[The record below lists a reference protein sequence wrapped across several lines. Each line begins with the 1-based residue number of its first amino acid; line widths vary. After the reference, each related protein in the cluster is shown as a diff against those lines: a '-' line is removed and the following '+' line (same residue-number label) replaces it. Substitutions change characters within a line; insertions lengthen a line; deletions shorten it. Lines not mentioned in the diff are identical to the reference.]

1 MEIADCVEAEDSGE
15 ATVTWLEDVVIAE
28 EQHEGLDDVTV
39 EVGGETLTIPGAPS
53 IVVPERVG
61 QAGCIIEYDAPGGC
75 LPAVEISP
83 AYTPGFTL
91 PSRSI
96 PEVDLPDGTVLPE
109 VTQNEIQVSAVEE
122 PGIRQEEACQSDESE
137 LDGGDYVPLAHRPIA
152 VRSITVQGIETQSIQ
167 TRPIHEAGD
176 GFVPQMVL
184 PQVVA
189 PQLVVPQVVVPQG
202 ILEAYQLEG
211 AEDTERTDGD
221 DEVSYITEGDVL
233 FDSDEFDLR
242 PDAESE
248 LQAIAEDMALRD
260 DDYLIDV
267 EGHTDN
273 LPTSTFADNYEL
285 SELRA
290 ESVAD
295 WLVENSGVDA
305 DAVSTSGLGED
316 YPRGSNDTDEGR
328 QQNRRVVIT
337 VKPAEGTSDIDYEL
351 EDG

>member
-152 VRSITVQGIETQSIQ
+152 VRSITVQGIETSQF
-167 TRPIHEAGD
+167 RL
-176 GFVPQMVL
+176 VPFTKQEM
-184 PQVVA
+184 
-189 PQLVVPQVVVPQG
+189 
-202 ILEAYQLEG
+202 
-211 AEDTERTDGD
+211 
-221 DEVSYITEGDVL
+221 
-233 FDSDEFDLR
+233 
-242 PDAESE
+242 
-248 LQAIAEDMALRD
+248 
-260 DDYLIDV
+260 
-267 EGHTDN
+267 
-273 LPTSTFADNYEL
+273 
-285 SELRA
+285 
-290 ESVAD
+290 
-295 WLVENSGVDA
+295 
-305 DAVSTSGLGED
+305 GLCLKWCC
-316 YPRGSNDTDEGR
+316 PKS
-328 QQNRRVVIT
+328 
-337 VKPAEGTSDIDYEL
+337 
-351 EDG
+351 

>member
-1 MEIADCVEAEDSGE
+1 M
-15 ATVTWLEDVVIAE
+15 
-28 EQHEGLDDVTV
+28 
-39 EVGGETLTIPGAPS
+39 
-53 IVVPERVG
+53 
-61 QAGCIIEYDAPGGC
+61 
-75 LPAVEISP
+75 
-83 AYTPGFTL
+83 
-91 PSRSI
+91 
-96 PEVDLPDGTVLPE
+96 
-109 VTQNEIQVSAVEE
+109 
-122 PGIRQEEACQSDESE
+122 
-137 LDGGDYVPLAHRPIA
+137 
-152 VRSITVQGIETQSIQ
+152 
-167 TRPIHEAGD
+167 
-176 GFVPQMVL
+176 PQMVL

-295 WLVENSGVDA
+295 WLVENTGVDS

-316 YPRGSNDTDEGR
+316 YPRASNDTDEGR